1 MIKIIKIKINKI
13 KKIKKIKRNL
23 LLYQEF
29 LNWYYHKSMKIIKM
43 IKLQNKNN
51 NQNK

>member
-1 MIKIIKIKINKI
+1 MKIKIN
-13 KKIKKIKRNL
+13 KIKKIKRNL

-29 LNWYYHKSMKIIKM
+29 LNQNYHKSMKIIKL
-43 IKLQNKNN
+43 IKLKSKNN